1 MTTQLYVAFVRRILK
16 QQWSSLVFLAFL
28 AILIL
33 FPFVVSNRF
42 YTRLINEMLIYALL
56 AMSLDILFGYSGMLS
71 FMHNAYMGI
80 AAYIAGFS
88 LIYISSSSIW
98 LAFLIGI
105 IATSVIALPVG
116 WIQVRLG
123 GLAFALLTLAF
134 GMMFFTVAW
143 KWYGLTGGDDC
154 LMGVPIPDI
163 AIGGWVLGNLKNA
176 TTMYLFTLA
185 IVVICFILTWR
196 IIHSPF
202 GAVLE
207 AIREN
212 AERAAFIGINVR
224 KFKLVGWIL
233 ACILASVSGV
243 LLILFKGYVG
253 PETMGAFAG
262 GAVLMMVLLGGHG
275 SLWGPA
281 IGAAIFIFAQDYI
294 STMTQHWEIFM
305 GLLVVLLVLFMPR
318 GIVGFLDYLIKFGKD

>member
-1 MTTQLYVAFVRRILK
+1 MTSPFSVAFIWRILK
-16 QQWSSLVFLAFL
+16 RNWRFSVLLALL
-28 AILIL
+28 AILTL
-33 FPFVVSNRF
+33 FPFIVPSRF
-42 YTRLINEMLIYALL
+42 YTRLVNEMLIYALL
-56 AMSLDILFGYSGMLS
+56 AMSLDVLFGYTGMLS

-80 AAYIAGFS
+80 AAYIAGLF
-88 LIYISSSSIW
+88 LIYVFSSSLW
-98 LAFLIGI
+98 LTFLVGI

-143 KWYGLTGGDDC
+143 KWYSLTGGDDC
-154 LMGVPIPDI
+154 LMGVPIPNL
-163 AIGGWVLGNLKNA
+163 AIGGWVLGNLGDA
-176 TTMYLFTLA
+176 TIMYLFT
-185 IVVICFILTWR
+185 IVIVFICFFLTWR

-212 AERAAFIGINVR
+212 TERSAFIGINVR
-224 KFKLVGWIL
+224 KFKLVSWIL
-233 ACILASVSGV
+233 ACGLASVSGI
-243 LLILFKGYVG
+243 LLILFKGYIG
-253 PETMGAFAG
+253 PESMGAFAG

-294 STMTQHWEIFM
+294 STLTEHWEIFM
-305 GLLVVLLVLFMPR
+305 GLVVVLLVLFMPR
-318 GIVGFLDYLIKFGKD
+318 GIVGLCSYLIKSGKE